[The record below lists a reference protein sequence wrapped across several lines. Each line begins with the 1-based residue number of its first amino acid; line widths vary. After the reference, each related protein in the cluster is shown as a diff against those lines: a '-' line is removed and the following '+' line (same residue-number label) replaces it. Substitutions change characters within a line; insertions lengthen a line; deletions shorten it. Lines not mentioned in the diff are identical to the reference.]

1 MEQEQVVSNA
11 VETYVLK
18 VKFVEVFANE
28 SKATITLK
36 FDKAIPG
43 YVKQNDGSYI
53 LAEVNTITEF
63 RSRLTAQ
70 ICDID
75 ELCAYYRGAIG
86 HSFNS
91 KNATFIFQG
100 STVKINRTPKLQ
112 GELREDGVSVFERDS
127 YVTDIIELK
136 IPEMGKKFIMDDI
149 ANQK

>member
-1 MEQEQVVSNA
+1 MEQNQVVNA

-28 SKATITLK
+28 SNATITLK

-43 YVKQNDGSYI
+43 YVKNDDGTCT
-53 LAEVNTITEF
+53 LTEVNTITEF

-70 ICDID
+70 ICELDD
-75 ELCAYYRGAIG
+75 LCAYYRGAIG

-100 STVKINRTPKLQ
+100 STVKINRTPKLA
-112 GELREDGVSVFERDS
+112 GELRENGVDVFERDC
-127 YVTDIIELK
+127 YVTDILELK